1 MPLPRE
7 QAWFPAKRYGYGWG
21 IPRRWQGWVVMLGYF
36 AALLGGRPYAHHSV
50 GLLIAYVLALT
61 TIFVA
66 ICFWKGEAARWR
78 WGKD

>member
-1 MPLPRE
+1 
-7 QAWFPAKRYGYGWG
+7 
-21 IPRRWQGWVVMLGYF
+21 MLGYF

-50 GLLIAYVLALT
+50 GLFIAYVLALT